1 MIKEMEIKNFKC
13 FESLKLDL
21 KPLNV
26 LMGLNGMG
34 KSTVIQSLLLLRQSY
49 QDNGLSDL
57 KLNGSYVMLGNGS
70 DILSEQSENEE
81 IEFCIKEDDG
91 YLHVCSD
98 YIPDSD
104 LLPNSRLDNQFLK
117 DKSSIVFNDRFL
129 YLSAYRIEPR
139 ALYHIADEKE
149 LQRRDFGNNGEL
161 AIHYLN
167 VFGPKNIDNDCV
179 IYNSVEDRSLH
190 EQVRCWLSLIAP
202 GILPQVSVNQGLRNA
217 ELKYAFREGSE
228 RTNAYKSV
236 NVGFG
241 ITYVLPVI
249 IALLTSKS
257 GDLLLLENPEAHIH
271 PAGQRWLGELIALAC
286 AGGVQIMVETHSDH
300 VINGIRLAV
309 KKNKIHPES
318 TGIFFFYKDEK
329 EDYKHKV
336 ILPTIDRDGRIDIW
350 PEGFLDEWDNAL
362 LDLL

>member
-1 MIKEMEIKNFKC
+1 MIKKLEIKNFKC
-13 FESLKLDL
+13 FESLELNL

-49 QDNGLSDL
+49 QENDLSGL
-57 KLNGSYVMLGNGS
+57 KLNGNYVMLGNGS
-70 DILSEQSENEE
+70 DILSEQSENEK
-81 IEFCIKEDDG
+81 IEFCIKEDAG
-91 YLHVCSD
+91 HLRVCFD
-98 YIPDSD
+98 YVSDSD
-104 LLPNSRLDNQFLK
+104 LLPNCSLEKEFSNDM
-117 DKSSIVFNDRFL
+117 SSILLNDRFL

-149 LQRRDFGNNGEL
+149 LQRRDFGNDGEL

-167 VFGPKNIDNDCV
+167 VFGSKDIENDSV
-179 IYNSVEDRSLH
+179 IYNFMEDHSLK

-202 GILPQVSVNQGLRNA
+202 GILPQISVNQGLRNA

-228 RTNAYKSV
+228 RTNSYKSV

-241 ITYVLPVI
+241 ITYVLPI
-249 IALLTSKS
+249 IVSLLTSKP

-271 PAGQRWLGELIALAC
+271 PAGQRWLGELISLTC
-286 AGGVQIMVETHSDH
+286 AGGVQIIVETHSDH

-309 KKNKIHPES
+309 KKNKIHPDK
-318 TGIFFFYKDEK
+318 TGIFFFYKDK
-329 EDYKHKV
+329 EDAYKHKV
-336 ILPTIDRDGRIDIW
+336 ILPSVDQNGRIDVW

>member
-1 MIKEMEIKNFKC
+1 MIKELKIKNFKC

-49 QDNGLSDL
+49 QENGLSDL
-57 KLNGSYVMLGNGS
+57 KLNGSYVTLGNGK
-70 DILSEQSENEE
+70 DVLSERSENEK
-81 IEFCIKEDDG
+81 IEFYVKEAEG
-91 YLHVCSD
+91 HLWVCSD
-98 YIPDSD
+98 YISDSD
-104 LLPNSRLDNQFLK
+104 LLPNSSLENAFSK
-117 DKSSIVFNDRFL
+117 GMSSALLNDRFL

-139 ALYHIADEKE
+139 VLYHIADEKE

-167 VFGPKNIDNDCV
+167 VYGSKNIENDCV
-179 IYNSVEDRSLH
+179 IYNSLEDRSLN
-190 EQVRCWLSLIAP
+190 EQVKSWLSLIAP

-217 ELKYAFREGSE
+217 ELRYAFREGSE

-249 IALLTSKS
+249 IALLTSKP

-300 VINGIRLAV
+300 IMNGIRLAV
-309 KKNKIHPES
+309 KKKKIYPDKA
-318 TGIFFFYKDEK
+318 GIFFFYKDE
-329 EDYKHKV
+329 EDGYKHKV
-336 ILPTIDRDGRIDIW
+336 ILPSIDQDGRIDVW

-362 LDLL
+362 LDLM

>member
-1 MIKEMEIKNFKC
+1 MIKELEIKNFKC

-21 KPLNV
+21 KSLNV

-49 QDNGLSDL
+49 QENGLSDL
-57 KLNGSYVMLGNGS
+57 KLNGSYVMLGNGN
-70 DILSEQSENEE
+70 DILSERAEIEE
-81 IEFCIKEDDG
+81 IEFCVKEDSG
-91 YLHVCSD
+91 HLRVCCD
-98 YIPDSD
+98 YISDSD
-104 LLPNSRLDNQFLK
+104 LLPNSGLENDFSK
-117 DKSSIVFNDRFL
+117 DVSSTLSNDQFL

-167 VFGPKNIDNDCV
+167 VFGSKDIENDCV
-179 IYNSVEDRSLH
+179 IYNSLEDRSLN

-249 IALLTSKS
+249 IALLTSKP
-257 GDLLLLENPEAHIH
+257 GDLLILENPEAHIH
-271 PAGQRWLGELIALAC
+271 PAGQRWLGELIALAS
-286 AGGVQIMVETHSDH
+286 AGGVQVIVETHSDH

-309 KKNKIHPES
+309 KKEKIQPDQ

-329 EDYKHKV
+329 DNYKHKV
-336 ILPTIDRDGRIDIW
+336 VLPSIDQDGRIDLW

>member
-1 MIKEMEIKNFKC
+1 MIKVLEIKNFKC
-13 FESLKLDL
+13 FEALKLDL

-49 QDNGLSDL
+49 QENGLSYL
-57 KLNGSYVMLGNGS
+57 KLNGSYVTLGNGN
-70 DILSEQSENEE
+70 DVLSEHSENEK
-81 IEFCIKEDDG
+81 IEFYVREDSG
-91 YLHVCSD
+91 YLWVCSD

-104 LLPNSRLDNQFLK
+104 LLPNSGMKNEFSK
-117 DKSSIVFNDRFL
+117 GVSSILVNDRFL

-139 ALYHIADEKE
+139 VLYHIADEKE
-149 LQRRDFGNNGEL
+149 LQKRNFSNNGEL

-167 VFGPKNIDNDCV
+167 VFGSKNIENDCV
-179 IYNSVEDRSLH
+179 IYNSMEDRSLN

-249 IALLTSKS
+249 IALLTSRP

-271 PAGQRWLGELIALAC
+271 LAGQRWLGELVSLAC
-286 AGGVQIMVETHSDH
+286 AGGVQVIVETHSDH

-309 KKNKIHPES
+309 KKSKIHPDE
-318 TGIFFFYKDEK
+318 TGIFFFYKDE
-329 EDYKHKV
+329 EDDYKHKV
-336 ILPTIDRDGRIDIW
+336 ILPSIDQDGRIDVW

-362 LDLL
+362 LDLM

>member
-1 MIKEMEIKNFKC
+1 MIDELGLENFKC
-13 FESLKLDL
+13 FESLNLSL

-49 QDNGLSDL
+49 QENGLFGL
-57 KLNGSYVMLGNGS
+57 RLNGRYVMLGNGS
-70 DILSEQSENEE
+70 DVLFERA
-81 IEFCIKEDDG
+81 EDERIG
-91 YLHVCSD
+91 FYVKGSGGSIRAD
-98 YIPDSD
+98 YDYAAESD
-104 LLPNSRLDNQFLK
+104 LLQNCLLENEIQEAADSPLLGDG
-117 DKSSIVFNDRFL
+117 FL

-139 ALYHIADEKE
+139 ALYRIADEKE
-149 LQRRDFGNNGEL
+149 IQRRDFGNNGEL
-161 AIHYLN
+161 AIYYLKLYGSQD
-167 VFGPKNIDNDCV
+167 VGNDCV
-179 IYNSVEDRSLH
+179 VYNAMEDRSLN
-190 EQVRCWLSLIAP
+190 EQVRCWLSLISP
-202 GILPQVSVNQGLRNA
+202 GILPQIFVNPTLRNA
-217 ELKYAFREGSE
+217 ELKYAFNEGLD

-249 IALLTSKS
+249 IALLASKP

-271 PAGQRWLGELIALAC
+271 PAGQRWLGELIALAS
-286 AGGVQIMVETHSDH
+286 AGGVQIIVETHSDH

-309 KKNKIHPES
+309 KKKKIGAGQ
-318 TGIFFFYKDEK
+318 TGIFFFHKDAS
-329 EDYKHKV
+329 DHYRHKV
-336 ILPTIDRDGRIDIW
+336 VSPVIDENGRIDIW

>member
-1 MIKEMEIKNFKC
+1 MIRELAVKNFKC
-13 FESLKLDL
+13 FESLKLEL
-21 KPLNV
+21 KPLNI

-34 KSTVIQSLLLLRQSY
+34 KSTILQSLLLLRQSD
-49 QDNGLSDL
+49 QENGLNWL
-57 KLNGSYVMLGNGS
+57 KLNGKYVTLGNGS
-70 DILSEQSENEE
+70 DVLSEKAEEE
-81 IEFCIKEDDG
+81 IGFLIREDSG
-91 YLHVCSD
+91 ELLAHYD
-98 YIPDSD
+98 YVPESD
-104 LLPNSRLDNQFLK
+104 LLPRHDLK
-117 DKSSIVFNDRFL
+117 YNNREIGKSVLFGDSFL

-139 ALYHIADEKE
+139 ILYHIADEKE
-149 LQRRDFGNNGEL
+149 ISKRNFNNNGEL

-167 VFGPKNIDNDCV
+167 LYGPQNVENDSV
-179 IYNSVEDRSLH
+179 IYNSIEDRSLN

-202 GILPQVSVNQGLRNA
+202 GILPQVSVNASLRNA
-217 ELKYAFREGSE
+217 ELTYAFSEGKE

-249 IALLTSKS
+249 IALLTSKQ

-271 PAGQRWLGELIALAC
+271 PAGQKWLGELIARAC

-309 KKNKIHPES
+309 KKKKISADE

-329 EDYKHKV
+329 DNYKHKV
-336 ILPTIDRDGRIDIW
+336 TLPSIDENGRIDIW

-362 LDLL
+362 LE